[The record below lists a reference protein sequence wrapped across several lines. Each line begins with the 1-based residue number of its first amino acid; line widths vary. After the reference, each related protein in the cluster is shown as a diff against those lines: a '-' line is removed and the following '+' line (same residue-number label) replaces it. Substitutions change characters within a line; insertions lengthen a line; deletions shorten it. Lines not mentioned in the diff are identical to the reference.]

1 MCHFGLKDVFML
13 LFITAKNIYS
23 KLHVQ
28 HLGTGSISGA
38 ESIQWDLLLPYK
50 DEDTDEVTQGKF
62 WAGLCQSI
70 VCG

>member
-1 MCHFGLKDVFML
+1 MW
-13 LFITAKNIYS
+13 LFVTAKNIYS

-28 HLGTGSISGA
+28 HLGIGSINGA
-38 ESIQWDLLLPYK
+38 ASIQWDLLPFK

-70 VCG
+70 IRG